1 MDWNDE
7 LRERVKKEYLAA
19 NPTPETTI
27 EISAEISKNIIG
39 STANGVRLL
48 LTKMKDED
56 GKSIYI
62 PTAKATDNKEKAAG
76 TKRVNK
82 ADAIKALKDI
92 ISKNMIEVDDAIVDK
107 LTGKAA
113 VYFTTVMTKLIDDE
127 EDDT

>member
-62 PTAKATDNKEKAAG
+62 PTDNKEKAAG